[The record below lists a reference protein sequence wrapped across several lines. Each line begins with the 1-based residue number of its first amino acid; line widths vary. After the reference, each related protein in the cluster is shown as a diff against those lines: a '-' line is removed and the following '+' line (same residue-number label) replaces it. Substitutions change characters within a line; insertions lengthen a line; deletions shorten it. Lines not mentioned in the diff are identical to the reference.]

1 MVKGISRQS
10 RTSAESG
17 GCLGNASKSQI
28 PLILSLQLAD
38 DIVPASIRND
48 RRTRLPEH
56 AVPVAFHVDVAA
68 GTQQGHGICVSSDF
82 RRIAIAGK
90 G

>member
-1 MVKGISRQS
+1 MPRRERWDARS
-10 RTSAESG
+10 
-17 GCLGNASKSQI
+17 I
-28 PLILSLQLAD
+28 PPHLKLTHDIILSLN
-38 DIVPASIRND
+38 RNH
-48 RRTRLPEH
+48 RRTEFPEH